1 MIGHSVDLM
10 TNSYHIGGARFEA
23 PSLAPGLYL
32 VATPI
37 GNLGDISVRALQ
49 TLSACDVM
57 YCEDTR
63 VTGKLLQRYGIRT
76 AMRNYHE
83 HNAARARP
91 EIIGLLQDGKAIAL
105 VSDAGTPMISD
116 PGYKLVEAC
125 AESGLAVTSV
135 PGASAVLTGLQLSA
149 LPTDRFSF
157 MGFMP
162 EKKSHRVK
170 LLEQFKAHPMSL
182 VFYESPHRIV
192 DALEDIASIL
202 GERPVAVTRELTK
215 LHEEALRGS
224 AQSIH
229 ATLAARPSVKGEIVV
244 VIAPAPGNDQPADDM
259 TIEAAVTEAL
269 SGMSASK
276 AAAHVAKLLHLTKDD
291 VYARIVKRKADGEA

>member
-1 MIGHSVDLM
+1 M
-10 TNSYHIGGARFEA
+10 TKTFHVGATAFDA
-23 PSLAPGLYL
+23 PPLASALYL

-49 TLSACDVM
+49 TLAGCDVM

-63 VTGKLLQRYGIRT
+63 VTGKLLERYGIRT

-91 EIIGLLQDGKAIAL
+91 DIIAALRDAKAIAL

-125 AESGLAVTSV
+125 VTEGFAVTSV

-162 EKKSHRVK
+162 DKRSHRMKV
-170 LLEQFKAHPMSL
+170 LEQFRAHQMSL

-192 DALEDIASIL
+192 DALEDIASVL
-202 GERPVAVTRELTK
+202 GERPVAVMRELTK

-229 ATLAARPSVKGEIVV
+229 SILAARPSVKGEIVV
-244 VIAPAPGNDQPADDM
+244 VVAPAPDNDQPADEQ
-259 TIEAAVTEAL
+259 TIEAAISEAL
-269 SGMSASK
+269 ASMPASK

-291 VYARIVKRKADGEA
+291 IYARIVKRKSDGAT